1 MCRNSAICRHGPE
14 TDLTILLFIHSVI
27 LIMLKLLLF
36 PFYLTEFLRLFL
48 QAALSNHQMN

>member
-1 MCRNSAICRHGPE
+1 MCRNSAICRHGPK
-14 TDLTILLFIHSVI
+14 TDLNILLFIHGVI
-27 LIMLKLLLF
+27 LFVLKLLLF